1 MRAVSDVSDLT
12 PDPDCL
18 FCSIA
23 SGAVPTDVVH
33 ESERTV
39 AFRDVN
45 PQAPTHV
52 LVIPRRHEP
61 DLAALVAADHEDVVA
76 IATAVADVALGEGLG
91 DGYRVVFNT
100 GPAAHQTVRHC
111 HAHVLGGR
119 DLGWPP
125 G

>member
-1 MRAVSDVSDLT
+1 MT
-12 PDPDCL
+12 TDPDCL
-18 FCSIA
+18 FCKIV
-23 SGAVPTDVVH
+23 SGDVPAEVVH

-39 AFRDVN
+39 AFRDVD

-61 DLAALVAADHEDVVA
+61 DLASLVATDPEDVVA
-76 IATAVADVALGEGLG
+76 IATTVADVALGEGLG
-91 DGYRVVFNT
+91 EGYRVVFNT
-100 GPAAHQTVRHC
+100 GSGAHQSVWHC